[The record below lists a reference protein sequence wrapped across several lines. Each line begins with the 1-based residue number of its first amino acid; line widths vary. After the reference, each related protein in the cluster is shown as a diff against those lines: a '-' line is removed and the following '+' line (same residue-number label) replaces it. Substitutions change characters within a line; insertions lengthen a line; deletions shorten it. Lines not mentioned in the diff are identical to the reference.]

1 MDEAMVILN
10 RHIKDAQEE
19 RLEIKEEFF
28 SNDVFVVNDCSYL
41 AKQLGRLGA
50 VIRRGHV
57 SKVQILGVIL
67 ALNDATERMEKTGEI
82 KASKG
87 VVNSMRCLVN
97 APGIEVLMREVNDD
111 MVEIGLVGEDNDDD
125 FIVDTQNDDEDMTF
139 DNVINQVYDLIKND
153 LSNLKNEVL
162 KYF

>member
-1 MDEAMVILN
+1 MVILN

-57 SKVQILGVIL
+57 SKVSTHV
-67 ALNDATERMEKTGEI
+67 
-82 KASKG
+82 
-87 VVNSMRCLVN
+87 
-97 APGIEVLMREVNDD
+97 
-111 MVEIGLVGEDNDDD
+111 
-125 FIVDTQNDDEDMTF
+125 FF
-139 DNVINQVYDLIKND
+139 
-153 LSNLKNEVL
+153 
-162 KYF
+162 